1 MCGGSDAFGEG
12 VGRLIIKYRTYMTY
26 RTYRRLGFL
35 YRPWSHLAWRRFRFR
50 LAHAFLNLIASGFAG
65 FRYLWLKRIAIGFD
79 HLERFRIA
87 NPRIRFHYTRTQTR
101 RIVLL
106 LQI

>member
-26 RTYRRLGFL
+26 MTYRRLGFL
-35 YRPWSHLAWRRFRFR
+35 YRPWSHLAWRRFR
-50 LAHAFLNLIASGFAG
+50 LAHAFLNLIASGFCG
-65 FRYLWLKRIAIGFD
+65 FRYFLLKRIAIGVD

-87 NPRIRFHYTRTQTR
+87 NPRKRFPYTPTQTR
-101 RIVLL
+101 P
-106 LQI
+106 